1 MPFFDT
7 PETNA
12 LKSKVEKLL
21 SEILDFTDENKNLKI
36 NVIKDYADNG
46 NVKLLEPLLKNPQT
60 KKAFFTPIL
69 DSFVFNTA
77 KFKEFLEYSSACN
90 SYSKYLGQKIGLYMG
105 DSSLLDRNEV
115 VLNFP
120 FKDCVLEGGQRK
132 EDGLDTYYE
141 YNDKKGEYEE
151 KQSKRR
157 EVFYNEVLAQDE
169 IDSLFSPKA
178 FCNTKRYEKSSH
190 SELVSESTCT
200 KLNRD
205 TELNKKR
212 GLAED
217 TITDNLIIKGN
228 NLLALHS
235 LKKEFAGKV
244 KLIYIDVPYNT
255 GSDSFSYNDN
265 FNHSSWLTF
274 MKNRLE
280 IARDLLRDDGCI
292 FVQCDDNE
300 QAYLKVLMDEIF
312 VRENKLSTITVK
324 VKAPAGVG
332 QESFLFDVN
341 EYILVFAKNIN
352 LVDVNIIKEQSDLQ
366 NNTYTQY
373 KKIIHNIADGKY
385 VKKLHS
391 EKVGDIELL
400 EHNLFEVKN
409 IDKEN
414 LNESFYSNNIDKIFR
429 TTNPQGGLLNKLLP
443 HIPKKGLF
451 SITYKP
457 TKGKKKEDKI
467 TYYFLDGSLI
477 LWLSDSAILENGKIK
492 KLNKMT
498 NSWTDNFFQG
508 ISNEGGVTL
517 LGGKKPEFLIK
528 RILDLSTSDSD
539 IILDYHLGSGTT
551 AAVAHKMNRQY
562 IGIEQLDYG
571 ENDSVVRLQNVIN
584 GDQTGISKSVN
595 WQGGGSF
602 VYLELAKK
610 NETALEQISAC
621 KSLEELTELFD
632 ELCSKYFLHYNVR
645 VKEFRK
651 EIESERFKQLNL
663 KQQKEMFSRMLDLN
677 QLYVNTDDRH
687 DKNTG
692 LTEDDIAITED
703 FYQLAKDGE

>member
-1 MPFFDT
+1 MPFIDT

-21 SEILDFTDENKNLKI
+21 SEIPDFTDENKNLKI

-46 NVKLLEPLLKNPQT
+46 NAKLLEPLLKNPQT

-141 YNDKKGEYEE
+141 YNEKKGEYEE

-178 FCNTKRYEKSSH
+178 FCNAKRYEKSSH

-205 TELNKKR
+205 AELNKKR
-212 GLAED
+212 GLSED

-244 KLIYIDVPYNT
+244 KLIYIDPPYNT
-255 GSDSFSYNDN
+255 GSDTFSYNDS
-265 FNHSSWLTF
+265 FNRSSWLTF

-280 IARDLLRDDGCI
+280 VAR
-292 FVQCDDNE
+292 
-300 QAYLKVLMDEIF
+300 
-312 VRENKLSTITVK
+312 
-324 VKAPAGVG
+324 
-332 QESFLFDVN
+332 
-341 EYILVFAKNIN
+341 
-352 LVDVNIIKEQSDLQ
+352 
-366 NNTYTQY
+366 
-373 KKIIHNIADGKY
+373 
-385 VKKLHS
+385 
-391 EKVGDIELL
+391 ELL
-400 EHNLFEVKN
+400 
-409 IDKEN
+409 
-414 LNESFYSNNIDKIFR
+414 S
-429 TTNPQGGLLNKLLP
+429 P
-443 HIPKKGLF
+443 
-451 SITYKP
+451 
-457 TKGKKKEDKI
+457 
-467 TYYFLDGSLI
+467 DG
-477 LWLSDSAILENGKIK
+477 AIYV
-492 KLNKMT
+492 
-498 NSWTDNFFQG
+498 Q
-508 ISNEGGVTL
+508 
-517 LGGKKPEFLIK
+517 
-528 RILDLSTSDSD
+528 
-539 IILDYHLGSGTT
+539 LDYHQVHYAKILLDNIFGENNFQREIIWRIGWLSGYKTIDNNWIRNHDTILFYSKNTDSLSFNKYYIQKSDFKSIADSKAEQYPIEDVWNGNEYDDLNSIAIVSFSGETVSKMLNKNDEVKGQKSEKLIERIIRAHTSEKDIVLDFFGGTGTT
-551 AAVAHKMNRQY
+551 AAVALKMNRQF
-562 IGIEQLDYG
+562 IICEQIDKHVDISLR
-571 ENDSVVRLQNVIN
+571 RLQKVEE
-584 GDQTGISKSVN
+584 GEQSGISKRNN

-621 KSLEELTELFD
+621 KSIEELTELFD

-651 EIESERFKQLNL
+651 EIESERFRQLSMN
-663 KQQKEMFSRMLDLN
+663 QQKEMFSRMLDLN

-692 LTEDDIAITED
+692 LTEDDIAITEN
-703 FYQLAKDGE
+703 FYQLHQLK

>member
-1 MPFFDT
+1 MSLTNTSNT

-12 LKSKVEKLL
+12 LKSEVEK
-21 SEILDFTDENKNLKI
+21 ILAEVPDFVDENKTLKI
-36 NVIKDYADNG
+36 NIIKDYAERGD
-46 NVKLLEPLLKNPQT
+46 VKLLEPLLKNRRT
-60 KKAFFTPIL
+60 KRAFFKPVL
-69 DSFVFNTA
+69 DSFVFNSVQ
-77 KFKEFLEYSSACN
+77 FKEFLEYSSACN
-90 SYSKYLGQKIGLYMG
+90 SYSKYLGKKIGLYMG

-151 KQSKRR
+151 KQGKRR
-157 EVFYNEVLAQDE
+157 EVFYNEVLAQEE

-178 FCNTKRYEKSSH
+178 FCNAKRYEKRK
-190 SELVSESTCT
+190 SEKCT

-205 TELNKKR
+205 AELNKKR

-244 KLIYIDVPYNT
+244 KLIYIDPPFNT
-255 GSDSFSYNDN
+255 GKDDFKYNDN
-265 FNHSSWLTF
+265 FNHSTWLTF
-274 MKNRLE
+274 MRNRLE
-280 IARDLLRDDGCI
+280 IAKDLLSEKGSI
-292 FVQCDDNE
+292 FLHLDFHE
-300 QAYLKVLMDEIF
+300 SHYMKILMDEVF
-312 VRENKLSTITVK
+312 GRENFRNNIVWCYTGPSGSTNFLPRKHDDILYYSKTENNEYHIQYIKHKSGVHNSGQVFGNTDTDENFKAEAEAQGKKLEDFWLDIYSTDRYRSEMLNF
-324 VKAPAGVG
+324 VG
-332 QESFLFDVN
+332 Q
-341 EYILVFAKNIN
+341 
-352 LVDVNIIKEQSDLQ
+352 
-366 NNTYTQY
+366 
-373 KKIIHNIADGKY
+373 
-385 VKKLHS
+385 
-391 EKVGDIELL
+391 
-400 EHNLFEVKN
+400 
-409 IDKEN
+409 
-414 LNESFYSNNIDKIFR
+414 
-429 TTNPQGGLLNKLLP
+429 
-443 HIPKKGLF
+443 
-451 SITYKP
+451 
-457 TKGKKKEDKI
+457 
-467 TYYFLDGSLI
+467 
-477 LWLSDSAILENGKIK
+477 
-492 KLNKMT
+492 
-498 NSWTDNFFQG
+498 
-508 ISNEGGVTL
+508 
-517 LGGKKPEFLIK
+517 KPEALIE
-528 RILDLSTSDSD
+528 RILSIGTSESD
-539 IILDYHLGSGTT
+539 IVLDYHLGSGTT

-687 DKNTG
+687 NKNTG

-703 FYQLAKDGE
+703 FYQLK

>member
-1 MPFFDT
+1 MPFIDT

-21 SEILDFTDENKNLKI
+21 SEIPDFTDENKNLKI

-60 KKAFFTPIL
+60 KKAFFTPVL

-90 SYSKYLGQKIGLYMG
+90 SYSKYLGEKIGLYMG

-141 YNDKKGEYEE
+141 YDDKKGEYEK
-151 KQSKRR
+151 KQCKRR

-178 FCNTKRYEKSSH
+178 FCNTKRYEKGK
-190 SELVSESTCT
+190 SEKCT

-205 TELNKKR
+205 AELNKKR
-212 GLAED
+212 GLSED

-244 KLIYIDVPYNT
+244 KLIYIDVPFNT
-255 GSDSFSYNDN
+255 GSDEFKYNDN
-265 FNHSSWLTF
+265 FNHSTWLTF
-274 MKNRLE
+274 MRNRLE
-280 IARDLLRDDGCI
+280 IAKDLLSEKGSI
-292 FVQCDDNE
+292 FLHLDFHE
-300 QAYLKVLMDEIF
+300 SHYMKILMDEVF
-312 VRENKLSTITVK
+312 GRENFRNNIVWCYTGPSGSTNFLPRKHDDILYYSKTENNEYHIQYIKHKSGVHNSGQVFGNTDTDENFKAEAEAQGKKLEDFWLDIYSTDRYRSEMLNF
-324 VKAPAGVG
+324 VG
-332 QESFLFDVN
+332 Q
-341 EYILVFAKNIN
+341 
-352 LVDVNIIKEQSDLQ
+352 
-366 NNTYTQY
+366 
-373 KKIIHNIADGKY
+373 
-385 VKKLHS
+385 
-391 EKVGDIELL
+391 
-400 EHNLFEVKN
+400 
-409 IDKEN
+409 
-414 LNESFYSNNIDKIFR
+414 
-429 TTNPQGGLLNKLLP
+429 
-443 HIPKKGLF
+443 
-451 SITYKP
+451 
-457 TKGKKKEDKI
+457 
-467 TYYFLDGSLI
+467 
-477 LWLSDSAILENGKIK
+477 
-492 KLNKMT
+492 
-498 NSWTDNFFQG
+498 
-508 ISNEGGVTL
+508 
-517 LGGKKPEFLIK
+517 KPEALIE
-528 RILDLSTSDSD
+528 RILSIGTSESD
-539 IILDYHLGSGTT
+539 IVLDYHLGSGTT

-610 NETALEQISAC
+610 NEKALEQISAC

-651 EIESERFKQLNL
+651 EIESERFRLLSL

-687 DKNTG
+687 DINTG
-692 LTEDDIAITED
+692 LTEIDIAITED
-703 FYQLAKDGE
+703 FYQLKKDGE

>member
-21 SEILDFTDENKNLKI
+21 SEIPDFTDENKNLKI

-46 NVKLLEPLLKNPQT
+46 NIKLLEPLLKNAQT
-60 KKAFFTPIL
+60 KKAFFSPVL
-69 DSFVFNTA
+69 DSFIFNTA

-90 SYSKYLGQKIGLYMG
+90 SYSKYLGKKIGLYMG

-141 YNDKKGEYEE
+141 YDDKKSEYTE

-178 FCNTKRYEKSSH
+178 FCNTKRYEKGK
-190 SELVSESTCT
+190 SEKCT

-205 TELNKKR
+205 AELNKKR
-212 GLAED
+212 GLSED

-244 KLIYIDVPYNT
+244 KLIYIDPPFNT
-255 GSDSFSYNDN
+255 GKDDFKYNDN
-265 FNHSSWLTF
+265 FNHSTWLTF
-274 MKNRLE
+274 MRNRLE
-280 IARDLLRDDGCI
+280 IAKDLLSEKGSI
-292 FVQCDDNE
+292 FLHLDFHE
-300 QAYLKVLMDEIF
+300 SHYMKILMDEVF
-312 VRENKLSTITVK
+312 GRENFRNNIVWCYTGPSGSTNFLPRKHDDILYYSKTENNEYHIQYIKHKSGVHNSGQVFGNTDTDENFKAEAEAQGKKLEDFWLDIYSTDRYRSEMLNF
-324 VKAPAGVG
+324 VG
-332 QESFLFDVN
+332 Q
-341 EYILVFAKNIN
+341 
-352 LVDVNIIKEQSDLQ
+352 
-366 NNTYTQY
+366 
-373 KKIIHNIADGKY
+373 
-385 VKKLHS
+385 
-391 EKVGDIELL
+391 
-400 EHNLFEVKN
+400 
-409 IDKEN
+409 
-414 LNESFYSNNIDKIFR
+414 
-429 TTNPQGGLLNKLLP
+429 
-443 HIPKKGLF
+443 
-451 SITYKP
+451 
-457 TKGKKKEDKI
+457 
-467 TYYFLDGSLI
+467 
-477 LWLSDSAILENGKIK
+477 
-492 KLNKMT
+492 
-498 NSWTDNFFQG
+498 
-508 ISNEGGVTL
+508 
-517 LGGKKPEFLIK
+517 KPEALIE
-528 RILDLSTSDSD
+528 RILSIGTSESD
-539 IILDYHLGSGTT
+539 IVLDYHLGSGTT

-610 NETALEQISAC
+610 NETALEQISDC
-621 KSLEELTELFD
+621 KSLEELTESFD

-703 FYQLAKDGE
+703 FYQLHQLK

>member
-1 MPFFDT
+1 MPFIDT

-21 SEILDFTDENKNLKI
+21 SEIPDFTDENKNLKI

-46 NVKLLEPLLKNPQT
+46 NIKLLEPLLKNAQT
-60 KKAFFTPIL
+60 KKAFFLPVL

-141 YNDKKGEYEE
+141 YDDKKGEYEK

-178 FCNTKRYEKSSH
+178 FCNAKRYEKSSH

-205 TELNKKR
+205 AELNKKR
-212 GLAED
+212 GLSED

-244 KLIYIDVPYNT
+244 KLIYIDPPFNT
-255 GSDSFSYNDN
+255 GKDDFKYNDN
-265 FNHSSWLTF
+265 FNHSTWLTF
-274 MKNRLE
+274 MRNRLE
-280 IARDLLRDDGCI
+280 IAKDLLSEKGSI
-292 FVQCDDNE
+292 FLHLDFHE
-300 QAYLKVLMDEIF
+300 SHYMKILMDEVF
-312 VRENKLSTITVK
+312 GRENFRNNIVWCYTGPSGSTNFLPRKHDDILYYSKTENNEYHIQYIKHKSGVHNSGQVFGNTDTDENFKAEAEAQGKKLEDFWLDIYSTDRYRSEMLNF
-324 VKAPAGVG
+324 VG
-332 QESFLFDVN
+332 Q
-341 EYILVFAKNIN
+341 
-352 LVDVNIIKEQSDLQ
+352 
-366 NNTYTQY
+366 
-373 KKIIHNIADGKY
+373 
-385 VKKLHS
+385 
-391 EKVGDIELL
+391 
-400 EHNLFEVKN
+400 
-409 IDKEN
+409 
-414 LNESFYSNNIDKIFR
+414 
-429 TTNPQGGLLNKLLP
+429 
-443 HIPKKGLF
+443 
-451 SITYKP
+451 
-457 TKGKKKEDKI
+457 
-467 TYYFLDGSLI
+467 
-477 LWLSDSAILENGKIK
+477 
-492 KLNKMT
+492 
-498 NSWTDNFFQG
+498 
-508 ISNEGGVTL
+508 
-517 LGGKKPEFLIK
+517 KPEALIE
-528 RILDLSTSDSD
+528 RILSIGTSESD
-539 IILDYHLGSGTT
+539 IVLDYHLGSGTT

-610 NETALEQISAC
+610 NETALEQISVC
-621 KSLEELTELFD
+621 KSLKELTELFD

-692 LTEDDIAITED
+692 LTKDDIAITED
-703 FYQLAKDGE
+703 FYQLK

>member
-1 MPFFDT
+1 MPFIET

-46 NVKLLEPLLKNPQT
+46 NIKLLEPLLKNAQT
-60 KKAFFTPIL
+60 KKAFFSPVL

-90 SYSKYLGQKIGLYMG
+90 SYSKYLGEKIGLYMG

-141 YNDKKGEYEE
+141 YDDKKGEYEK

-178 FCNTKRYEKSSH
+178 FCNTKRYEKGK
-190 SELVSESTCT
+190 SEKCT

-205 TELNKKR
+205 AELNKKR
-212 GLAED
+212 GLSED

-244 KLIYIDVPYNT
+244 KLIYIDPPYNT
-255 GSDSFSYNDN
+255 GSDTFSYNDS
-265 FNHSSWLTF
+265 FNRSSWLTF

-280 IARDLLRDDGCI
+280 VAR
-292 FVQCDDNE
+292 
-300 QAYLKVLMDEIF
+300 
-312 VRENKLSTITVK
+312 
-324 VKAPAGVG
+324 
-332 QESFLFDVN
+332 
-341 EYILVFAKNIN
+341 
-352 LVDVNIIKEQSDLQ
+352 
-366 NNTYTQY
+366 
-373 KKIIHNIADGKY
+373 
-385 VKKLHS
+385 
-391 EKVGDIELL
+391 ELL
-400 EHNLFEVKN
+400 
-409 IDKEN
+409 
-414 LNESFYSNNIDKIFR
+414 S
-429 TTNPQGGLLNKLLP
+429 P
-443 HIPKKGLF
+443 
-451 SITYKP
+451 
-457 TKGKKKEDKI
+457 
-467 TYYFLDGSLI
+467 DG
-477 LWLSDSAILENGKIK
+477 AIYV
-492 KLNKMT
+492 
-498 NSWTDNFFQG
+498 Q
-508 ISNEGGVTL
+508 
-517 LGGKKPEFLIK
+517 
-528 RILDLSTSDSD
+528 
-539 IILDYHLGSGTT
+539 LDYHQVHYAKILLDNIFGENNFQREIIWRIGWLSGYKTIDNNWIRNHDTILFYSKNTDSLSFNKYYIQKSDFKSIADSKAEQYPIEDVWNGNEYDDLNSIAIVSFSGETVSKMLNKNDEVKGQKSEKLIERIIRAHTSEKDIVLDFFGGTGTT
-551 AAVAHKMNRQY
+551 AAVALKMNRQF
-562 IGIEQLDYG
+562 IICEQIDKHVDISLR
-571 ENDSVVRLQNVIN
+571 RLQKVEE
-584 GDQTGISKSVN
+584 GEQSGISKRNN

-645 VKEFRK
+645 IKEFRK

-692 LTEDDIAITED
+692 LTENDIAITED
-703 FYQLAKDGE
+703 FYQLYQQK

>member
-21 SEILDFTDENKNLKI
+21 SEIPDFTDENKNLKI

-46 NVKLLEPLLKNPQT
+46 NIKLLEPLLKNAQT
-60 KKAFFTPIL
+60 KKAFFSPVL
-69 DSFVFNTA
+69 DSFIFNTA

-90 SYSKYLGQKIGLYMG
+90 SYSKYLGKKIGLYMG

-141 YNDKKGEYEE
+141 YDDKKSEYTE

-178 FCNTKRYEKSSH
+178 FCNTKRYEKGK
-190 SELVSESTCT
+190 SEKCT

-205 TELNKKR
+205 AELNKKR

-244 KLIYIDVPYNT
+244 KLIYIDPPYNT
-255 GSDSFSYNDN
+255 GSDTFSYNDS
-265 FNHSSWLTF
+265 FNRSSWLTF

-280 IARDLLRDDGCI
+280 VAR
-292 FVQCDDNE
+292 
-300 QAYLKVLMDEIF
+300 
-312 VRENKLSTITVK
+312 
-324 VKAPAGVG
+324 
-332 QESFLFDVN
+332 
-341 EYILVFAKNIN
+341 
-352 LVDVNIIKEQSDLQ
+352 
-366 NNTYTQY
+366 
-373 KKIIHNIADGKY
+373 
-385 VKKLHS
+385 
-391 EKVGDIELL
+391 ELL
-400 EHNLFEVKN
+400 
-409 IDKEN
+409 
-414 LNESFYSNNIDKIFR
+414 S
-429 TTNPQGGLLNKLLP
+429 P
-443 HIPKKGLF
+443 
-451 SITYKP
+451 
-457 TKGKKKEDKI
+457 
-467 TYYFLDGSLI
+467 DG
-477 LWLSDSAILENGKIK
+477 AIYV
-492 KLNKMT
+492 
-498 NSWTDNFFQG
+498 Q
-508 ISNEGGVTL
+508 
-517 LGGKKPEFLIK
+517 
-528 RILDLSTSDSD
+528 
-539 IILDYHLGSGTT
+539 LDYHQVHYAKILLDNIFGENNFQREIIWRIGWLSGYKTIDNNWIRNHDTILFYSKNTDSLSFNKYYIQKSDFKSIADSKAEQYPIEDVWNGNEYDDLNSIAIVSFSGETVSKMLNKNDEVKGQKSEKLIERIIRAHTSEKDIVLDFFGGTGTT
-551 AAVAHKMNRQY
+551 AAVALKMNRQF
-562 IGIEQLDYG
+562 IICEQIDKHVDISLR
-571 ENDSVVRLQNVIN
+571 RLQKVEE
-584 GDQTGISKSVN
+584 GEQSGISKRNN

-610 NETALEQISAC
+610 NETALEQISDC

-677 QLYVNTDDRH
+677 QLYVNADDRH
-687 DKNTG
+687 NKNTG

-703 FYQLAKDGE
+703 FYQLK

>member
-1 MPFFDT
+1 MPFIDT

-21 SEILDFTDENKNLKI
+21 SEIPDFTDENKNLKI
-36 NVIKDYADNG
+36 NVIKDCADNG
-46 NVKLLEPLLKNPQT
+46 NIKLLEPLLKNAQT
-60 KKAFFTPIL
+60 KKAFFLPVL

-90 SYSKYLGQKIGLYMG
+90 SYSKYLGKKIGLYMG

-178 FCNTKRYEKSSH
+178 FCNTKRYEKGK
-190 SELVSESTCT
+190 SEKCT

-205 TELNKKR
+205 AELNKKR

-244 KLIYIDVPYNT
+244 KLIYIDPPFNT
-255 GSDSFSYNDN
+255 GKDDFKYNDN
-265 FNHSSWLTF
+265 FNHSTWLTF
-274 MKNRLE
+274 MRNRLE
-280 IARDLLRDDGCI
+280 IAKDLLSEKGSI
-292 FVQCDDNE
+292 FLHLDFHE
-300 QAYLKVLMDEIF
+300 SHYMKILMDEVF
-312 VRENKLSTITVK
+312 GRENFRNNIVWCYTGPSGSTNFLPRKHDDILYYSKTENNEYHIQYIKHKSGVHNSGQVFGNTDTDENFKAEAEAQGKKLEDFWLDIYSTDRYRSEMLNF
-324 VKAPAGVG
+324 VG
-332 QESFLFDVN
+332 Q
-341 EYILVFAKNIN
+341 
-352 LVDVNIIKEQSDLQ
+352 
-366 NNTYTQY
+366 
-373 KKIIHNIADGKY
+373 
-385 VKKLHS
+385 
-391 EKVGDIELL
+391 
-400 EHNLFEVKN
+400 
-409 IDKEN
+409 
-414 LNESFYSNNIDKIFR
+414 
-429 TTNPQGGLLNKLLP
+429 
-443 HIPKKGLF
+443 
-451 SITYKP
+451 
-457 TKGKKKEDKI
+457 
-467 TYYFLDGSLI
+467 
-477 LWLSDSAILENGKIK
+477 
-492 KLNKMT
+492 
-498 NSWTDNFFQG
+498 
-508 ISNEGGVTL
+508 
-517 LGGKKPEFLIK
+517 KPEALIE
-528 RILDLSTSDSD
+528 RILSIGTSESD
-539 IILDYHLGSGTT
+539 IVLDYHLGSGTT

-584 GDQTGISKSVN
+584 GDQSGISKSVN

-610 NETALEQISAC
+610 NETALEQISDC

-687 DKNTG
+687 DKKTG

-703 FYQLAKDGE
+703 FYQLHQLK

>member
-21 SEILDFTDENKNLKI
+21 SEIPDFTDENKNLKI

-46 NVKLLEPLLKNPQT
+46 NIKLLEPLLKNAQT
-60 KKAFFTPIL
+60 KKAFFSPVL
-69 DSFVFNTA
+69 DSFIFNTA

-90 SYSKYLGQKIGLYMG
+90 SYSKYLGKKIGLYMG

-141 YNDKKGEYEE
+141 YDDKKSEYTE

-178 FCNTKRYEKSSH
+178 FCNTKRYEKGK
-190 SELVSESTCT
+190 SEKCT

-205 TELNKKR
+205 AELNKKR

-244 KLIYIDVPYNT
+244 KLIYIDPPFNT
-255 GSDSFSYNDN
+255 GKDDFKYNDN
-265 FNHSSWLTF
+265 FNHSTWLTF
-274 MKNRLE
+274 MRNRLE
-280 IARDLLRDDGCI
+280 IAKDLLSEKGSI
-292 FVQCDDNE
+292 FLHLDFHE
-300 QAYLKVLMDEIF
+300 SHYMKILMDEVF
-312 VRENKLSTITVK
+312 GRENFRNNIVWCYTGPSGSTNFLPRKHDDILYYSKTENNEYHIQYIKHKSGVHNSGQVFGNTDTDENFKAEAEAQGKKLEDFWLDIYSTDRYRSEMLNF
-324 VKAPAGVG
+324 VG
-332 QESFLFDVN
+332 Q
-341 EYILVFAKNIN
+341 
-352 LVDVNIIKEQSDLQ
+352 
-366 NNTYTQY
+366 
-373 KKIIHNIADGKY
+373 
-385 VKKLHS
+385 
-391 EKVGDIELL
+391 
-400 EHNLFEVKN
+400 
-409 IDKEN
+409 
-414 LNESFYSNNIDKIFR
+414 
-429 TTNPQGGLLNKLLP
+429 
-443 HIPKKGLF
+443 
-451 SITYKP
+451 
-457 TKGKKKEDKI
+457 
-467 TYYFLDGSLI
+467 
-477 LWLSDSAILENGKIK
+477 
-492 KLNKMT
+492 
-498 NSWTDNFFQG
+498 
-508 ISNEGGVTL
+508 
-517 LGGKKPEFLIK
+517 KPEALIE
-528 RILDLSTSDSD
+528 RILSIGTSESD
-539 IILDYHLGSGTT
+539 IVLDYHLGSGTT

-610 NETALEQISAC
+610 NETALEQISDC
-621 KSLEELTELFD
+621 KSLVELTESFD

-692 LTEDDIAITED
+692 LTKDDIAITED

>member
-1 MPFFDT
+1 MPFIDT

-21 SEILDFTDENKNLKI
+21 SEIPDFTDENKNLKI

-46 NVKLLEPLLKNPQT
+46 NAKLLEPLLKNAQT
-60 KKAFFTPIL
+60 KKAFFLPVL

-90 SYSKYLGQKIGLYMG
+90 SYSKYLGKKIGLYMG

-141 YNDKKGEYEE
+141 YNDKKGEYEK

-178 FCNTKRYEKSSH
+178 FCNTKRYEKGK
-190 SELVSESTCT
+190 SEKCT

-205 TELNKKR
+205 AELNKKR
-212 GLAED
+212 GLSED

-244 KLIYIDVPYNT
+244 KLIYIDVPFNT
-255 GSDSFSYNDN
+255 GKDDFKYNDN
-265 FNHSSWLTF
+265 FNHSTWLTF
-274 MKNRLE
+274 MRNRLE
-280 IARDLLRDDGCI
+280 IAKDLLSEKGSI
-292 FVQCDDNE
+292 FLHLDFHE
-300 QAYLKVLMDEIF
+300 SHYMKILMDEVF
-312 VRENKLSTITVK
+312 GRENFRNNIVWCYTGPSGSTNFLPRKHDDILYYSKTENNEYHIQYIKHKSGVHNSGQVFGNTDTDENFKAEAEAQGKKLEDFWLDIYSTDRYRSEMLNF
-324 VKAPAGVG
+324 VG
-332 QESFLFDVN
+332 Q
-341 EYILVFAKNIN
+341 
-352 LVDVNIIKEQSDLQ
+352 
-366 NNTYTQY
+366 
-373 KKIIHNIADGKY
+373 
-385 VKKLHS
+385 
-391 EKVGDIELL
+391 
-400 EHNLFEVKN
+400 
-409 IDKEN
+409 
-414 LNESFYSNNIDKIFR
+414 
-429 TTNPQGGLLNKLLP
+429 
-443 HIPKKGLF
+443 
-451 SITYKP
+451 
-457 TKGKKKEDKI
+457 
-467 TYYFLDGSLI
+467 
-477 LWLSDSAILENGKIK
+477 
-492 KLNKMT
+492 
-498 NSWTDNFFQG
+498 
-508 ISNEGGVTL
+508 
-517 LGGKKPEFLIK
+517 KPEALIE
-528 RILDLSTSDSD
+528 RILSIGTSESD
-539 IILDYHLGSGTT
+539 IVLDYHLGSGTT

-584 GDQTGISKSVN
+584 GDQSGISKSVN

-610 NETALEQISAC
+610 YEKALEQISAC

-692 LTEDDIAITED
+692 LTKDDIAITED
-703 FYQLAKDGE
+703 FYQLK

>member
-1 MPFFDT
+1 MPFIDT

-21 SEILDFTDENKNLKI
+21 SEIPDFTDENKNLKI
-36 NVIKDYADNG
+36 NVIKDCADNG
-46 NVKLLEPLLKNPQT
+46 NAKLLEPLLKNPQT
-60 KKAFFTPIL
+60 KKAFFLPVL

-141 YNDKKGEYEE
+141 YNEKKGEYEE

-178 FCNTKRYEKSSH
+178 FCNAKRYETGKS
-190 SELVSESTCT
+190 EKCT

-205 TELNKKR
+205 AELNKKR
-212 GLAED
+212 GLSED

-244 KLIYIDVPYNT
+244 KLIYIDPPYNT
-255 GSDSFSYNDN
+255 RSPTADTFIYNNNFKDST
-265 FNHSSWLTF
+265 WLTF
-274 MKNRLE
+274 MRNRLE
-280 IARDLLRDDGCI
+280 IGKKLLSKDGCLIIAIDENEHSYLGVLLHELFDTEYEIHNITIVHNPRGVQGTNFSYTNESAYFVIPKGKKSIVDRKIAPDEIEWRNLRDNGGESLRTDAKNCFYPIIVKNEKIVGFGEVLLDDRKHPKQEEKKDGYSYIYPIDIQGIERKWRYARQTVEGIKDLLR
-292 FVQCDDNE
+292 V
-300 QAYLKVLMDEIF
+300 K
-312 VRENKLSTITVK
+312 K
-324 VKAPAGVG
+324 VKNHLEIELGKNFGTFRTVWQDARYDA
-332 QESFLFDVN
+332 N
-341 EYILVFAKNIN
+341 EY
-352 LVDVNIIKEQSDLQ
+352 
-366 NNTYTQY
+366 
-373 KKIIHNIADGKY
+373 G
-385 VKKLHS
+385 KKLINDLVPNCPFS
-391 EKVGDIELL
+391 FPKSLWNVYDCLYSVVG
-400 EHNLFEVKN
+400 K
-409 IDKEN
+409 DKE
-414 LNESFYSNNIDKIFR
+414 
-429 TTNPQGGLLNKLLP
+429 
-443 HIPKKGLF
+443 
-451 SITYKP
+451 
-457 TKGKKKEDKI
+457 
-467 TYYFLDGSLI
+467 
-477 LWLSDSAILENGKIK
+477 A
-492 KLNKMT
+492 
-498 NSWTDNFFQG
+498 
-508 ISNEGGVTL
+508 
-517 LGGKKPEFLIK
+517 
-528 RILDLSTSDSD
+528 
-539 IILDYHLGSGTT
+539 IILDFFGGSGTT
-551 AAVAHKMNRQY
+551 AHAVEELNKNDNGKRQFILCEQMDY
-562 IGIEQLDYG
+562 INTVTVPRVAEVQKRN
-571 ENDSVVRLQNVIN
+571 E
-584 GDQTGISKSVN
+584 
-595 WQGGGSF
+595 GGSF

-610 NETALEQISAC
+610 NETALEQISDC

-703 FYQLAKDGE
+703 FYQLHQLK

>member
-21 SEILDFTDENKNLKI
+21 SEIPDFTDENKNLKI

-46 NVKLLEPLLKNPQT
+46 NIKLLEPLLKNAQT
-60 KKAFFTPIL
+60 KKAFFSPVL
-69 DSFVFNTA
+69 DSFIFNTA

-90 SYSKYLGQKIGLYMG
+90 SYSKYLGKKIGLYMG

-141 YNDKKGEYEE
+141 YDDKKSEYTE

-178 FCNTKRYEKSSH
+178 FCNTKRYEKGK
-190 SELVSESTCT
+190 SEKCT

-205 TELNKKR
+205 AELNKKR

-244 KLIYIDVPYNT
+244 KLIYIDPPYNT
-255 GSDSFSYNDN
+255 GSDTFSYNDS
-265 FNHSSWLTF
+265 FNRSSWLTF

-280 IARDLLRDDGCI
+280 VAR
-292 FVQCDDNE
+292 
-300 QAYLKVLMDEIF
+300 
-312 VRENKLSTITVK
+312 
-324 VKAPAGVG
+324 
-332 QESFLFDVN
+332 
-341 EYILVFAKNIN
+341 
-352 LVDVNIIKEQSDLQ
+352 
-366 NNTYTQY
+366 
-373 KKIIHNIADGKY
+373 
-385 VKKLHS
+385 
-391 EKVGDIELL
+391 ELL
-400 EHNLFEVKN
+400 
-409 IDKEN
+409 
-414 LNESFYSNNIDKIFR
+414 S
-429 TTNPQGGLLNKLLP
+429 P
-443 HIPKKGLF
+443 
-451 SITYKP
+451 
-457 TKGKKKEDKI
+457 
-467 TYYFLDGSLI
+467 DG
-477 LWLSDSAILENGKIK
+477 AIYV
-492 KLNKMT
+492 
-498 NSWTDNFFQG
+498 Q
-508 ISNEGGVTL
+508 
-517 LGGKKPEFLIK
+517 
-528 RILDLSTSDSD
+528 
-539 IILDYHLGSGTT
+539 LDYHQVHYAKILLDNIFGENNFQREIIWRIGWLSGYKTIDNNWIRNHDTILFYSKNTDSLSFNKYYIQKSDFKSIADSKAEQYPIEDVWNGNEYDDLNSIAIVSFSGETVSKMLNKNDEVKGQKSEKLIERIIRAHTSEKDIVLDFFGGTGTT
-551 AAVAHKMNRQY
+551 AAVALKMNRQF
-562 IGIEQLDYG
+562 IICEQIDKHVDISLR
-571 ENDSVVRLQNVIN
+571 RLQKVEE
-584 GDQTGISKSVN
+584 GEQSGISKRNN

-621 KSLEELTELFD
+621 KSLEELTALFD

-703 FYQLAKDGE
+703 FYQLHQLK

>member
-21 SEILDFTDENKNLKI
+21 SEIPDFTDENKNLKI

-90 SYSKYLGQKIGLYMG
+90 SYSKYLGEKIGLYMG
-105 DSSLLDRNEV
+105 DSSLLDRNEI

-141 YNDKKGEYEE
+141 YDDKKSEYTK

-178 FCNTKRYEKSSH
+178 FCNTKRYEKEK
-190 SELVSESTCT
+190 SEKCT

-244 KLIYIDVPYNT
+244 KLIYIDPPFNT
-255 GSDSFSYNDN
+255 GKDDFKYNDN
-265 FNHSSWLTF
+265 FNHSTWLTF
-274 MKNRLE
+274 MRNRLE
-280 IARDLLRDDGCI
+280 IAKDLLSEKGSI
-292 FVQCDDNE
+292 FLHLDFHE
-300 QAYLKVLMDEIF
+300 SHYMKILMDEVF
-312 VRENKLSTITVK
+312 GRENFRNNIVWCYTGPSGSTNFLPRKHDDILYYSKTENNEYHIQYIKHKSGVHNSGQVFGNTDTDENFKAEAEAQGKKLEDFWLDIYSTDRYRSEMLNF
-324 VKAPAGVG
+324 VG
-332 QESFLFDVN
+332 Q
-341 EYILVFAKNIN
+341 
-352 LVDVNIIKEQSDLQ
+352 
-366 NNTYTQY
+366 
-373 KKIIHNIADGKY
+373 
-385 VKKLHS
+385 
-391 EKVGDIELL
+391 
-400 EHNLFEVKN
+400 
-409 IDKEN
+409 
-414 LNESFYSNNIDKIFR
+414 
-429 TTNPQGGLLNKLLP
+429 
-443 HIPKKGLF
+443 
-451 SITYKP
+451 
-457 TKGKKKEDKI
+457 
-467 TYYFLDGSLI
+467 
-477 LWLSDSAILENGKIK
+477 
-492 KLNKMT
+492 
-498 NSWTDNFFQG
+498 
-508 ISNEGGVTL
+508 
-517 LGGKKPEFLIK
+517 KPEALIE
-528 RILDLSTSDSD
+528 RILSIGTSESD
-539 IILDYHLGSGTT
+539 IVLDYHLGSGTT

-621 KSLEELTELFD
+621 KSLEELTALFD

-703 FYQLAKDGE
+703 FYQLHQLK

>member
-1 MPFFDT
+1 MPFIDT

-21 SEILDFTDENKNLKI
+21 SEIPDFTDENKNLKI

-60 KKAFFTPIL
+60 KKAFFTPVL

-90 SYSKYLGQKIGLYMG
+90 SYSKYLGEKIGLYMG

-141 YNDKKGEYEE
+141 YDDKKGEYEK

-178 FCNTKRYEKSSH
+178 FCNAKRYEKGK
-190 SELVSESTCT
+190 SENCI
-200 KLNRD
+200 KLSRD
-205 TELNKKR
+205 AELNKKR

-244 KLIYIDVPYNT
+244 KLIYIDPPYNT
-255 GSDSFSYNDN
+255 GSDSFAYNDN

-280 IARDLLRDDGCI
+280 VAKELLSQDGAI
-292 FVQCDDNE
+292 FVQCSFH
-300 QAYLKVLMDEIF
+300 QFAYLRVLMDNIYTRHLCDF
-312 VRENKLSTITVK
+312 NIQVRHPDRALTGDKEFN
-324 VKAPAGVG
+324 
-332 QESFLFDVN
+332 DVI
-341 EYILVFAKNIN
+341 EYILIYAKNGSLKMPYKEEKKTVEEYTFQIKIKDSVVPEKIN
-352 LVDVNIIKEQSDLQ
+352 CGNKTVEV
-366 NNTYTQY
+366 Y
-373 KKIIHNIADGKY
+373 KPDEYEISTIPANKDGLKKMSIRGTIREKNSSGRFY
-385 VKKLHS
+385 VKYL
-391 EKVGDIELL
+391 
-400 EHNLFEVKN
+400 
-409 IDKEN
+409 EN
-414 LNESFYSNNIDKIFR
+414 LTNYPPETLFKVPDMGDDAQEFRYFYSA
-429 TTNPQGGLLNKLLP
+429 P
-443 HIPKKGLF
+443 
-451 SITYKP
+451 
-457 TKGKKKEDKI
+457 KGKKNGG
-467 TYYFLDGSLI
+467 YYQGMPTS
-477 LWLSDSAILENGKIK
+477 SDVTK
-492 KLNKMT
+492 KQY
-498 NSWTDNFFQG
+498 SNFYNFEKDYNTVSNQG
-508 ISNEGGVTL
+508 GTSFRN
-517 LGGKKPEFLIK
+517 GKKPEQLLQFLI
-528 RILDLSTSDSD
+528 SVFTSESD
-539 IILDYHLGSGTT
+539 IVLDYHLGSGTT
-551 AAVAHKMNRQY
+551 AAVAHKMKRQY

-610 NETALEQISAC
+610 NETALEQISDC

-703 FYQLAKDGE
+703 FYQLEKDGE

>member
-1 MPFFDT
+1 MPFIDT

-21 SEILDFTDENKNLKI
+21 SEIPDFTDENKNLKI
-36 NVIKDYADNG
+36 NVIKDCADNG
-46 NVKLLEPLLKNPQT
+46 NIKLLEPLLKNAQT
-60 KKAFFTPIL
+60 KKAFFLPVL

-90 SYSKYLGQKIGLYMG
+90 SYSKYLGKKIGLYMG

-141 YNDKKGEYEE
+141 YDDKKSEYTE

-178 FCNTKRYEKSSH
+178 FCNTKRYEKGK
-190 SELVSESTCT
+190 SEKCT

-205 TELNKKR
+205 AELNKKR

-244 KLIYIDVPYNT
+244 KLIYIDPPFNT
-255 GSDSFSYNDN
+255 GKDDFKYNDN
-265 FNHSSWLTF
+265 FNHSTWLTF
-274 MKNRLE
+274 MRNRLE
-280 IARDLLRDDGCI
+280 IAKDLLSEKGSI
-292 FVQCDDNE
+292 FLHLDFHE
-300 QAYLKVLMDEIF
+300 SHYMKILMDEVF
-312 VRENKLSTITVK
+312 GRENFRNNIVWCYTGPSGSTNFLPRKHDDILYYSKTENNEYHIQYIKHKSGVHNSGQVFGNTDTDENFKAEAEAQGKKLEDFWLDIYSTDRYRSEMLNF
-324 VKAPAGVG
+324 VG
-332 QESFLFDVN
+332 Q
-341 EYILVFAKNIN
+341 
-352 LVDVNIIKEQSDLQ
+352 
-366 NNTYTQY
+366 
-373 KKIIHNIADGKY
+373 
-385 VKKLHS
+385 
-391 EKVGDIELL
+391 
-400 EHNLFEVKN
+400 
-409 IDKEN
+409 
-414 LNESFYSNNIDKIFR
+414 
-429 TTNPQGGLLNKLLP
+429 
-443 HIPKKGLF
+443 
-451 SITYKP
+451 
-457 TKGKKKEDKI
+457 
-467 TYYFLDGSLI
+467 
-477 LWLSDSAILENGKIK
+477 
-492 KLNKMT
+492 
-498 NSWTDNFFQG
+498 
-508 ISNEGGVTL
+508 
-517 LGGKKPEFLIK
+517 KPEALIE
-528 RILDLSTSDSD
+528 RILSIGTSESD
-539 IILDYHLGSGTT
+539 IVLDYHLGSGTT

-584 GDQTGISKSVN
+584 GDQSGISKSVN

-610 NETALEQISAC
+610 NETALEQISDC

-677 QLYVNTDDRH
+677 QLYVNTNDRH

-703 FYQLAKDGE
+703 FYQLK

>member
-1 MPFFDT
+1 MPFIDT

-21 SEILDFTDENKNLKI
+21 SEIPDFTDENKNLKI

-60 KKAFFTPIL
+60 KKAFFTPVL

-90 SYSKYLGQKIGLYMG
+90 SYSKYLGEKIGLYMG

-141 YNDKKGEYEE
+141 YDDKKGEYEK
-151 KQSKRR
+151 KQCKRR

-178 FCNTKRYEKSSH
+178 FCNTKRYEKGK
-190 SELVSESTCT
+190 SEKCT

-205 TELNKKR
+205 AELNKKR
-212 GLAED
+212 GLSED

-244 KLIYIDVPYNT
+244 KLIYIDVPFNT
-255 GSDSFSYNDN
+255 GSDEFKYNDN
-265 FNHSSWLTF
+265 FNHSTWLTF
-274 MKNRLE
+274 MRNRLE
-280 IARDLLRDDGCI
+280 IAKDLLSEKGSI
-292 FVQCDDNE
+292 FLHLDFHE
-300 QAYLKVLMDEIF
+300 SHYMKILMDEVF
-312 VRENKLSTITVK
+312 GRENFRNNIVWCYTGPSGSTNFLPRKHDDILYYSKTENNEYHIQYIKHKSGVHNSGQVFGNTDTDENFKAEAEAQGKKLEDFWLDIYSTDRYRSEMLNF
-324 VKAPAGVG
+324 VG
-332 QESFLFDVN
+332 Q
-341 EYILVFAKNIN
+341 
-352 LVDVNIIKEQSDLQ
+352 
-366 NNTYTQY
+366 
-373 KKIIHNIADGKY
+373 
-385 VKKLHS
+385 
-391 EKVGDIELL
+391 
-400 EHNLFEVKN
+400 
-409 IDKEN
+409 
-414 LNESFYSNNIDKIFR
+414 
-429 TTNPQGGLLNKLLP
+429 
-443 HIPKKGLF
+443 
-451 SITYKP
+451 
-457 TKGKKKEDKI
+457 
-467 TYYFLDGSLI
+467 
-477 LWLSDSAILENGKIK
+477 
-492 KLNKMT
+492 
-498 NSWTDNFFQG
+498 
-508 ISNEGGVTL
+508 
-517 LGGKKPEFLIK
+517 KPEALIE
-528 RILDLSTSDSD
+528 RILSIGTSESD
-539 IILDYHLGSGTT
+539 IVLDYHLGSGTT

-584 GDQTGISKSVN
+584 GDQSGISKSVN

-610 NETALEQISAC
+610 NETALEQISDC

-677 QLYVNTDDRH
+677 QLYVNTNDRH

-703 FYQLAKDGE
+703 FYQLK

>member
-1 MPFFDT
+1 MPFIDT

-21 SEILDFTDENKNLKI
+21 SEIPDFTDENKNLKI

-46 NVKLLEPLLKNPQT
+46 NIKLLEPLLKNAQT
-60 KKAFFTPIL
+60 KKAFFLPVL

-90 SYSKYLGQKIGLYMG
+90 SYSKYLGEKIGLYMG

-141 YNDKKGEYEE
+141 YDDKKSEYTE

-178 FCNTKRYEKSSH
+178 FCNTKRYEKGKSAVV
-190 SELVSESTCT
+190 EPVETT
-200 KLNRD
+200 KLNRNA
-205 TELNKKR
+205 ELNKKR
-212 GLAED
+212 GLSED

-280 IARDLLRDDGCI
+280 IAHELLREDGTI

-300 QAYLKVLMDEIF
+300 MAYLQVLMNE
-312 VRENKLSTITVK
+312 
-324 VKAPAGVG
+324 
-332 QESFLFDVN
+332 LFDFIQIVEIKMN
-341 EYILVFAKNIN
+341 EGAANEFQNPFMPKNCEYGLYYAKN
-352 LVDVNIIKEQSDLQ
+352 
-366 NNTYTQY
+366 
-373 KKIIHNIADGKY
+373 
-385 VKKLHS
+385 
-391 EKVGDIELL
+391 
-400 EHNLFEVKN
+400 
-409 IDKEN
+409 
-414 LNESFYSNNIDKIFR
+414 YSARK
-429 TTNPQGGLLNKLLP
+429 
-443 HIPKKGLF
+443 
-451 SITYKP
+451 YKP
-457 TKGKKKEDKI
+457 LWIKSNYDKAYNLYVENFEENDFKKWNVITLKSALEKNKIAEDKI
-467 TYYFLDGSLI
+467 NKFITDNAERIFRLISPKGCGKGLNDAMERSKKSNSWDIYKREEKDDILTYKGGMVRFYIKNIGYDKKGNREIQKELGSL
-477 LWLSDSAILENGKIK
+477 WADIK
-492 KLNKMT
+492 T
-498 NSWTDNFFQG
+498 TG
-508 ISNEGGVTL
+508 IAPEGGVKL
-517 LGGKKPEFLIK
+517 KNGKKPETLLN
-528 RILDLSTSDSD
+528 RIIEMGSEEND

-584 GDQTGISKSVN
+584 GDQTGISKTVD

-610 NETALEQISAC
+610 NEKALEQISDC
-621 KSLEELTELFD
+621 KSLEELVKLFD
-632 ELCSKYFLHYNVR
+632 ELCTKYFLHYNIR
-645 VKEFRK
+645 IKEFRK
-651 EIESERFKQLNL
+651 ETETERFKSLPL
-663 KQQKEMFSRMLDLN
+663 EKQKEMFSRLLDLN
-677 QLYVNTDDRH
+677 QLYVNADDRH

-692 LTEDDIAITED
+692 LTENDITITED
-703 FYQLAKDGE
+703 FYQLHQLK

>member
-1 MPFFDT
+1 MPFIDT

-21 SEILDFTDENKNLKI
+21 SEIPDFTDENKNLKI
-36 NVIKDYADNG
+36 NVIKDCADNG
-46 NVKLLEPLLKNPQT
+46 NIKLLEPLLKNAQT
-60 KKAFFTPIL
+60 KKAFFLPVL

-90 SYSKYLGQKIGLYMG
+90 SYSKYLGKKIGLYMG

-141 YNDKKGEYEE
+141 YDDKKSEYTE

-205 TELNKKR
+205 AELNKKR
-212 GLAED
+212 GLSED

-244 KLIYIDVPYNT
+244 KLIYIDPPFNT
-255 GSDSFSYNDN
+255 GKDDFKYNDN
-265 FNHSSWLTF
+265 FNHSTWLTF
-274 MKNRLE
+274 MRNRLE
-280 IARDLLRDDGCI
+280 IAKDLLSEKGSI
-292 FVQCDDNE
+292 FLHLDFHE
-300 QAYLKVLMDEIF
+300 SHYMKILMDEVF
-312 VRENKLSTITVK
+312 GRENFRNNIVWCYTGPSGSTNFLPRKHDDILYYSKTENNEYHIQYIKHKSGVHNSGQVFGNTDTDENFKAEAEAQGKKLEDFWLDIYSTDRYRSEMLNF
-324 VKAPAGVG
+324 VG
-332 QESFLFDVN
+332 Q
-341 EYILVFAKNIN
+341 
-352 LVDVNIIKEQSDLQ
+352 
-366 NNTYTQY
+366 
-373 KKIIHNIADGKY
+373 
-385 VKKLHS
+385 
-391 EKVGDIELL
+391 
-400 EHNLFEVKN
+400 
-409 IDKEN
+409 
-414 LNESFYSNNIDKIFR
+414 
-429 TTNPQGGLLNKLLP
+429 
-443 HIPKKGLF
+443 
-451 SITYKP
+451 
-457 TKGKKKEDKI
+457 
-467 TYYFLDGSLI
+467 
-477 LWLSDSAILENGKIK
+477 
-492 KLNKMT
+492 
-498 NSWTDNFFQG
+498 
-508 ISNEGGVTL
+508 
-517 LGGKKPEFLIK
+517 KPEALIE
-528 RILDLSTSDSD
+528 RILSIGTSESD
-539 IILDYHLGSGTT
+539 IVLDYHLGSGTT

-621 KSLEELTELFD
+621 KSLKELTELFD

-703 FYQLAKDGE
+703 FYQLHQLK

>member
-1 MPFFDT
+1 MPFIDT

-21 SEILDFTDENKNLKI
+21 SEIPDFTDENKNLKI

-60 KKAFFTPIL
+60 KKAFFTPVL

-141 YNDKKGEYEE
+141 YDDKKSEYTE

-178 FCNTKRYEKSSH
+178 FCNTKRYEKGK
-190 SELVSESTCT
+190 SEKCT

-205 TELNKKR
+205 AELNKKR

-244 KLIYIDVPYNT
+244 KLIYIDPPFNT
-255 GSDSFSYNDN
+255 GKDDFKYNDN
-265 FNHSSWLTF
+265 FNHSTWLTF
-274 MKNRLE
+274 MRNRLE
-280 IARDLLRDDGCI
+280 IAKDLLSEKGSI
-292 FVQCDDNE
+292 FLHLDFHE
-300 QAYLKVLMDEIF
+300 SHYMKILMDEVF
-312 VRENKLSTITVK
+312 GRENFRNNIVWCYTGPSGSTNFLPRKHDDILYYSKTENNEYHIQYIKHKSGVHNSGQVFGNTDTDENFKAEAEAQGKKLEDFWLDIYSTDRYRSEMLNF
-324 VKAPAGVG
+324 VG
-332 QESFLFDVN
+332 Q
-341 EYILVFAKNIN
+341 
-352 LVDVNIIKEQSDLQ
+352 
-366 NNTYTQY
+366 
-373 KKIIHNIADGKY
+373 
-385 VKKLHS
+385 
-391 EKVGDIELL
+391 
-400 EHNLFEVKN
+400 
-409 IDKEN
+409 
-414 LNESFYSNNIDKIFR
+414 
-429 TTNPQGGLLNKLLP
+429 
-443 HIPKKGLF
+443 
-451 SITYKP
+451 
-457 TKGKKKEDKI
+457 
-467 TYYFLDGSLI
+467 
-477 LWLSDSAILENGKIK
+477 
-492 KLNKMT
+492 
-498 NSWTDNFFQG
+498 
-508 ISNEGGVTL
+508 
-517 LGGKKPEFLIK
+517 KPEALIE
-528 RILDLSTSDSD
+528 RILSIGTSESD
-539 IILDYHLGSGTT
+539 IVLDYHLGSGTT

-687 DKNTG
+687 NKNTG

-703 FYQLAKDGE
+703 FYQLK

>member
-1 MPFFDT
+1 MPFIDT

-21 SEILDFTDENKNLKI
+21 SEIPDFVDENRNLKI
-36 NVIKDYADNG
+36 NVVKDYADNG
-46 NVKLLEPLLKNPQT
+46 NVKLLEPLLKNAQT

-141 YNDKKGEYEE
+141 YNEKKGEYEE

-169 IDSLFSPKA
+169 IDSLFSPKV
-178 FCNTKRYEKSSH
+178 FCNAMRYEKGKAEKCIKVNRDAELNTKR
-190 SELVSESTCT
+190 
-200 KLNRD
+200 
-205 TELNKKR
+205 
-212 GLAED
+212 GLPED

-244 KLIYIDVPYNT
+244 KLIYIDPPYNT
-255 GSDSFSYNDN
+255 GSDSFSYNDS
-265 FNHSSWLTF
+265 FNRSSWLTF

-280 IARDLLRDDGCI
+280 
-292 FVQCDDNE
+292 V
-300 QAYLKVLMDEIF
+300 
-312 VRENKLSTITVK
+312 
-324 VKAPAGVG
+324 
-332 QESFLFDVN
+332 
-341 EYILVFAKNIN
+341 AK
-352 LVDVNIIKEQSDLQ
+352 
-366 NNTYTQY
+366 
-373 KKIIHNIADGKY
+373 
-385 VKKLHS
+385 
-391 EKVGDIELL
+391 ELL
-400 EHNLFEVKN
+400 
-409 IDKEN
+409 
-414 LNESFYSNNIDKIFR
+414 S
-429 TTNPQGGLLNKLLP
+429 Q
-443 HIPKKGLF
+443 
-451 SITYKP
+451 
-457 TKGKKKEDKI
+457 
-467 TYYFLDGSLI
+467 DG
-477 LWLSDSAILENGKIK
+477 AIYV
-492 KLNKMT
+492 
-498 NSWTDNFFQG
+498 Q
-508 ISNEGGVTL
+508 
-517 LGGKKPEFLIK
+517 
-528 RILDLSTSDSD
+528 
-539 IILDYHLGSGTT
+539 LDYHQVHYAKILLDNIFGENNFQREIIWRIGWLSGYKTIDNNWIRNHDTILFYSKNSDSLNFNKYYIPRSEFKSIADSKAEQYPIEDVWNGNEYDDLNSIAIVSFSGETVSKMLNKNDEVKGQKSEKLIERIIRAHTSENDIVLDFFGGTGTT
-551 AAVAHKMNRQY
+551 AAVALKMNRQF
-562 IGIEQLDYG
+562 ILCEQIDKHIDISLRRLLKVEGG
-571 ENDSVVRLQNVIN
+571 EQS
-584 GDQTGISKSVN
+584 GISKKNN

-621 KSLEELTELFD
+621 KSIEELTALFD

-677 QLYVNTDDRH
+677 QLYVNVDDRH

-692 LTEDDIAITED
+692 LTKDDIAITED
-703 FYQLAKDGE
+703 FYQLKKDGE

>member
-1 MPFFDT
+1 MPFLDT

-21 SEILDFTDENKNLKI
+21 LEIPYFTDENKNLKI

-46 NVKLLEPLLKNPQT
+46 NVKLLEPLLKNTQT
-60 KKAFFTPIL
+60 KKAFFTPVL
-69 DSFVFNTA
+69 DSFVFDTA

-141 YNDKKGEYEE
+141 YNEKKGEYEE
-151 KQSKRR
+151 IQSKRR

-178 FCNTKRYEKSSH
+178 FCDAKRYEKGKSGKC
-190 SELVSESTCT
+190 V
-200 KLNRD
+200 KVNRD
-205 TELNKKR
+205 AELNKKR
-212 GLAED
+212 GLSED

-244 KLIYIDVPYNT
+244 KLIYIDPPYNT
-255 GSDSFSYNDN
+255 GSDSFAYNDN

-280 IARDLLRDDGCI
+280 IARELLREDGAI

-300 QAYLKVLMDEIF
+300 QAYLKILCDEVFGRVNFISSIVWKGRGGRQDSKF
-312 VRENKLSTITVK
+312 IAQIHETI
-324 VKAPAGVG
+324 
-332 QESFLFDVN
+332 Q
-341 EYILVFAKNIN
+341 VFAKNIN
-352 LVDVNIIKEQSDLQ
+352 SLAIYKEEVADDDSYTGKDEKGEYKLQLLRKWGSNSRRFDRPNLYFGVDFEGETVFPILPDGSDGCWRWS
-366 NNTYTQY
+366 
-373 KKIIHNIADGKY
+373 KSKIESAI
-385 VKKLHS
+385 
-391 EKVGDIELL
+391 
-400 EHNLFEVKN
+400 
-409 IDKEN
+409 KEN
-414 LNESFYSNNIDKIFR
+414 LIVLQNKNDKIELYEKIYKTGDTKEKVF
-429 TTNPQGGLLNKLLP
+429 TSWFEEGFSGEAANHLKD
-443 HIPKKGLF
+443 LF
-451 SITYKP
+451 
-457 TKGKKKEDKI
+457 
-467 TYYFLDGSLI
+467 
-477 LWLSDSAILENGKIK
+477 
-492 KLNKMT
+492 
-498 NSWTDNFFQG
+498 
-508 ISNEGGVTL
+508 NEKVFDFP
-517 LGGKKPEFLIK
+517 KPESLLK
-528 RILDLSTSDSD
+528 RILEISTKPTDLV
-539 IILDYHLGSGTT
+539 LDYHLGSGTT
-551 AAVAHKMNRQY
+551 ASVAHKMNRQY
-562 IGIEQLDYG
+562 IGIEQMDYIESVTVERLKKVIDG
-571 ENDSVVRLQNVIN
+571 EQ
-584 GDQTGISKSVN
+584 GGISKAQN

-621 KSLEELTELFD
+621 KSLEELTTLFD

-651 EIESERFKQLNL
+651 EIESERFKQLSL

-677 QLYVNTDDRH
+677 QLYVNADDRH

-692 LTEDDIAITED
+692 LTKDDIAITED
-703 FYQLAKDGE
+703 FYKLKKDGE

>member
-1 MPFFDT
+1 MPFIDT

-21 SEILDFTDENKNLKI
+21 SEIPDFTDENKNLKI
-36 NVIKDYADNG
+36 NVIKDHADNG
-46 NVKLLEPLLKNPQT
+46 NVKLLEPLLKNAQT

-90 SYSKYLGQKIGLYMG
+90 SYSKYLGEKIGLYMG

-141 YNDKKGEYEE
+141 YDDKKGEYEK

-178 FCNTKRYEKSSH
+178 FCNAKRYEKSSH
-190 SELVSESTCT
+190 SDLVSESTCT

-205 TELNKKR
+205 AELNKKR
-212 GLAED
+212 GLSED

-244 KLIYIDVPYNT
+244 KLIYIDPPFNT
-255 GSDSFSYNDN
+255 GKDDFKYNDN
-265 FNHSSWLTF
+265 FNHSTWLTF
-274 MKNRLE
+274 MRNRLE
-280 IARDLLRDDGCI
+280 IAKDLLSEKGSI
-292 FVQCDDNE
+292 FLHLDFHE
-300 QAYLKVLMDEIF
+300 SHYMKILMDEVF
-312 VRENKLSTITVK
+312 GRENFRNNIVWCYTGPSGSTNFLPRKHDDILYYSKTENNEYHIQYIKHKSGVHNSGQVFGNTDTDENFKAEAEAQGKKLEDFWLDIYSTDRYRSEMLNF
-324 VKAPAGVG
+324 VG
-332 QESFLFDVN
+332 Q
-341 EYILVFAKNIN
+341 
-352 LVDVNIIKEQSDLQ
+352 
-366 NNTYTQY
+366 
-373 KKIIHNIADGKY
+373 
-385 VKKLHS
+385 
-391 EKVGDIELL
+391 
-400 EHNLFEVKN
+400 
-409 IDKEN
+409 
-414 LNESFYSNNIDKIFR
+414 
-429 TTNPQGGLLNKLLP
+429 
-443 HIPKKGLF
+443 
-451 SITYKP
+451 
-457 TKGKKKEDKI
+457 
-467 TYYFLDGSLI
+467 
-477 LWLSDSAILENGKIK
+477 
-492 KLNKMT
+492 
-498 NSWTDNFFQG
+498 
-508 ISNEGGVTL
+508 
-517 LGGKKPEFLIK
+517 KPEALIE
-528 RILDLSTSDSD
+528 RILSIGTSESD
-539 IILDYHLGSGTT
+539 IVLDYHLGSGTT

-692 LTEDDIAITED
+692 LTKDDIAITED
-703 FYQLAKDGE
+703 FYQLK

>member
-1 MPFFDT
+1 MSLTNTSNT

-12 LKSKVEKLL
+12 LKSEVEK
-21 SEILDFTDENKNLKI
+21 ILAEVPDFVDENKTLKI
-36 NVIKDYADNG
+36 NIIKDYAERGD
-46 NVKLLEPLLKNPQT
+46 VKLLEPLLKNRRT
-60 KKAFFTPIL
+60 KRAFFKPVL
-69 DSFVFNTA
+69 DSFIFNTA

-90 SYSKYLGQKIGLYMG
+90 SYSKYLGKKIGLYMG

-141 YNDKKGEYEE
+141 YDDKKSEYTE

-178 FCNTKRYEKSSH
+178 FCNTKRYEKGK
-190 SELVSESTCT
+190 SEKCT
-200 KLNRD
+200 KLNHD
-205 TELNKKR
+205 AELNKKR
-212 GLAED
+212 GLSED

-244 KLIYIDVPYNT
+244 KLIYIDPPFNT
-255 GSDSFSYNDN
+255 GKDDFKYNDN
-265 FNHSSWLTF
+265 FNHSTWLTF
-274 MKNRLE
+274 MRNRLE
-280 IARDLLRDDGCI
+280 IAKDLLSEKGSI
-292 FVQCDDNE
+292 FLHLDFHE
-300 QAYLKVLMDEIF
+300 SHYMKILMDEVF
-312 VRENKLSTITVK
+312 GRENFRNNIVWCYTGPSGSTNFLPRKHDDILYYSKTENNEYHIQYIKHKSGVHNSGQVFGNTDTDENFKAEAEAQGKKLEDFWLDIYSTDRYRSEMLNF
-324 VKAPAGVG
+324 VG
-332 QESFLFDVN
+332 Q
-341 EYILVFAKNIN
+341 
-352 LVDVNIIKEQSDLQ
+352 
-366 NNTYTQY
+366 
-373 KKIIHNIADGKY
+373 
-385 VKKLHS
+385 
-391 EKVGDIELL
+391 
-400 EHNLFEVKN
+400 
-409 IDKEN
+409 
-414 LNESFYSNNIDKIFR
+414 
-429 TTNPQGGLLNKLLP
+429 
-443 HIPKKGLF
+443 
-451 SITYKP
+451 
-457 TKGKKKEDKI
+457 
-467 TYYFLDGSLI
+467 
-477 LWLSDSAILENGKIK
+477 
-492 KLNKMT
+492 
-498 NSWTDNFFQG
+498 
-508 ISNEGGVTL
+508 
-517 LGGKKPEFLIK
+517 KPEALIE
-528 RILDLSTSDSD
+528 RILSIGTSESD
-539 IILDYHLGSGTT
+539 IVLDYHLGSGTT
-551 AAVAHKMNRQY
+551 AAVAHKMKRQY

-632 ELCSKYFLHYNVR
+632 ELCSKYFLHYNVC

-651 EIESERFKQLNL
+651 EIESERFRQLSL

-687 DKNTG
+687 DKNTR
-692 LTEDDIAITED
+692 LTEDDITITED
-703 FYQLAKDGE
+703 FYQLK

>member
-1 MPFFDT
+1 MPFIDT

-21 SEILDFTDENKNLKI
+21 LEIPDFVDENRNLKI
-36 NVIKDYADNG
+36 NVIKDCADNG
-46 NVKLLEPLLKNPQT
+46 NVKLLEPLLKNAQT
-60 KKAFFTPIL
+60 KKAFFMPVL

-105 DSSLLDRNEV
+105 GSSLLDRNEV

-141 YNDKKGEYEE
+141 YDEKKGEYTE

-178 FCNTKRYEKSSH
+178 FCNAKHYEKSGH
-190 SELVSESTCT
+190 SELVSESACT

-205 TELNKKR
+205 AELNRRR
-212 GLAED
+212 GLSED

-244 KLIYIDVPYNT
+244 KLIYIDPPYNT
-255 GSDSFSYNDN
+255 GSDTFSYNDN
-265 FNHSSWLTF
+265 FNRSSWLTF

-280 IARDLLRDDGCI
+280 IA
-292 FVQCDDNE
+292 
-300 QAYLKVLMDEIF
+300 K
-312 VRENKLSTITVK
+312 
-324 VKAPAGVG
+324 
-332 QESFLFDVN
+332 
-341 EYILVFAKNIN
+341 
-352 LVDVNIIKEQSDLQ
+352 
-366 NNTYTQY
+366 
-373 KKIIHNIADGKY
+373 
-385 VKKLHS
+385 
-391 EKVGDIELL
+391 ELL
-400 EHNLFEVKN
+400 
-409 IDKEN
+409 
-414 LNESFYSNNIDKIFR
+414 S
-429 TTNPQGGLLNKLLP
+429 P
-443 HIPKKGLF
+443 
-451 SITYKP
+451 
-457 TKGKKKEDKI
+457 
-467 TYYFLDGSLI
+467 DG
-477 LWLSDSAILENGKIK
+477 AIYV
-492 KLNKMT
+492 
-498 NSWTDNFFQG
+498 Q
-508 ISNEGGVTL
+508 
-517 LGGKKPEFLIK
+517 
-528 RILDLSTSDSD
+528 
-539 IILDYHLGSGTT
+539 LDYHQVHYAKILLDNIFGEDNFQREIIWRIGWLSGYKTIDNNWIRNHDTILFYSKNSDSLNFNKYYIQKSEFKSIADSKAEQYPIEDVWNGNEYDDLNSIAIVSFSGETVSKMLNKDDEVKGQKSEKLIERIIKAHTSEKDIVLDFFGGTGTT
-551 AAVAHKMNRQY
+551 AAVALKMQRQF
-562 IGIEQLDYG
+562 IICEQLDKHIDISLRRLLKVEAG
-571 ENDSVVRLQNVIN
+571 EQS
-584 GDQTGISKSVN
+584 GISKKYN

-610 NETALEQISAC
+610 NEEALEQISAC
-621 KSLEELTELFD
+621 KSLEDLTALFD

-651 EIESERFKQLNL
+651 EIESERFKQLSL

-677 QLYVNTDDRH
+677 QLYVNVDDRH

-692 LTEDDIAITED
+692 LTKDDIAITED
-703 FYQLAKDGE
+703 FYKLKKDGE